1 MEEEFKK
8 AYNYCIYI
16 LSKRDYSTHKI
27 RQKLKERKHT
37 PELIET
43 IIEDLVEKNYLR
55 EEEYKRQRIK
65 QHILRGYANSFIIQK
80 LNQEKLTAVDEEID
94 ALRSEQDLHA
104 TDIIEYLI
112 EKKLRGKEIP
122 TEWEDRQKLKA
133 KVLRFL
139 ISKGHTYSDIS
150 TKLNKRL
157 S

>member
-1 MEEEFKK
+1 MEDEFKK

-27 RQKLKERKHT
+27 RQKLKDRKHN
-37 PELIET
+37 PETIET
-43 IIEDLVEKNYLR
+43 VIDDLVEKNYLR
-55 EEEYKRQRIK
+55 EEEYKKQRIK

-104 TDIIEYLI
+104 AGIIEYLI

-122 TEWEDRQKLKA
+122 KEWEDRQKLKA

-139 ISKGHTYSDIS
+139 ISKGHSYSDVS
-150 TKLNKRL
+150 SKVNQHF